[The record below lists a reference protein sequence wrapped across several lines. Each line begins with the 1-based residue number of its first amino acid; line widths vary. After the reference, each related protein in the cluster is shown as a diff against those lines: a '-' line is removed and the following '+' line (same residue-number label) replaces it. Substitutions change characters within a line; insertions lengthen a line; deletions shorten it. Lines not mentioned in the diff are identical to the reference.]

1 MEVQQFVSITPWTMI
16 FQICNLLILT
26 LLLKKFLFK
35 PVQNILN
42 RRQQEIDDTYVK
54 AEADRDSAAK
64 MKEEYTRRMSSAR
77 DEADLLVR
85 AAVEE
90 ANRRGDEI
98 VSGARQTAAGIK
110 RRAEDEIAQERLKAY
125 SELKNDISDMAVEI
139 AGKMVGREINA
150 EDQSRL
156 VEDFIQ
162 NAGDDK

>member
-35 PVQNILN
+35 PVQNILSQ
-42 RRQQEIDDTYVK
+42 RQQEIDDTYGR
-54 AEADRDSAAK
+54 AQLDRDSAAR
-64 MKEEYTRRMSSAR
+64 MKEEYTRRLSSAR

-85 AAVEE
+85 SAVEE

-98 VSGARQTAAGIK
+98 VGDARQAAAGIK

-156 VEDFIQ
+156 VEDFIR

>member
-1 MEVQQFVSITPWTMI
+1 MI
-16 FQICNLLILT
+16 FQICNLLILA

-42 RRQQEIDDTYVK
+42 RRQQEIDDSYAK
-54 AEADRDSAAK
+54 AETDRESAAQL
-64 MKEEYTRRMSSAR
+64 KEEYTHRLSSAR
-77 DEADLLVR
+77 EEADTLVR

-98 VSGARQTAAGIK
+98 VDDANRSAANIK
-110 RRAEDEIAQERLKAY
+110 RKAEDEIAQERLKAY
-125 SELKNDISDMAVEI
+125 DTLKKDISDMAVKI
-139 AGKMVGREINA
+139 AGKVVGREINA

-156 VEDFIQ
+156 VEDFIR

>member
-16 FQICNLLILT
+16 FQICNLLILA

-42 RRQQEIDDTYVK
+42 RRQQEIDDSYVK
-54 AEADRDSAAK
+54 AETDRASAQQLKA
-64 MKEEYTRRMSSAR
+64 EYTHRLSSAR
-77 DEADLLVR
+77 EEADTLVR

-98 VSGARQTAAGIK
+98 VIDAQQNAANIK
-110 RRAEDEIAQERLKAY
+110 RKAEDEIAQERLKAY
-125 SELKNDISDMAVEI
+125 DTLKKDISDMAVEI

-156 VEDFIQ
+156 VEDFIR
-162 NAGDDK
+162 NAGDEK

>member
-35 PVQNILN
+35 PVQNILSQ
-42 RRQQEIDDTYVK
+42 RQQEIDDTYGR
-54 AEADRDSAAK
+54 AQADRNSAAR
-64 MKEEYTRRMSSAR
+64 MKEEYIRRLSSAR

-85 AAVEE
+85 SAVEE

-98 VSGARQTAAGIK
+98 VGDARQTAAGIK
-110 RRAEDEIAQERLKAY
+110 RKAEDEIAQERLKAY

-156 VEDFIQ
+156 VEDFIR